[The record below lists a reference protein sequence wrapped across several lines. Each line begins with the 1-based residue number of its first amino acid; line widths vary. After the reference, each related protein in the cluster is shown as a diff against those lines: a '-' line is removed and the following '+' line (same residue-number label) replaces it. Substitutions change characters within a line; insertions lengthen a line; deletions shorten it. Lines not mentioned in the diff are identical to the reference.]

1 MPVLGFY
8 DFPVFEG
15 SLVELPLVPGGKLF
29 LHMLQSF
36 DKVLVRGLIMAHDT
50 GDPHIAVLPDGI
62 QNADFFHFGHLP
74 VPPWIMPWWTYRR
87 SFSPL

>member
-1 MPVLGFY
+1 MLFSVSMTSRFLRVPF
-8 DFPVFEG
+8 
-15 SLVELPLVPGGKLF
+15 VELPLVPGGKLF

-74 VPPWIMPWWTYRR
+74 
-87 SFSPL
+87 SLHG